1 MAFTIQRDTTRIW
14 IQQKAFLRFLFVTKH
29 MTLRISLCY
38 YKEGFHH
45 STKDKEGTVPD
56 RWELDIIMI
65 GSAPDTR
72 LSGSLLGFAPMVDSS
87 AKEAFISPKNK

>member
-14 IQQKAFLRFLFVTKH
+14 IQQKAFLHFLLVTKD

-56 RWELDIIMI
+56 RWELDIIMM
-65 GSAPDTR
+65 GAAPGNR
-72 LSGSLLGFAPMVDSS
+72 VEWQPSIGFAPMVDS
-87 AKEAFISPKNK
+87 